1 MDDQDPQEQEPLA
14 PQLPD
19 FIQNLLPLIVWTA
32 GGALI
37 GGMFGYLGAGALV
50 GFVLGIINIIFDEND
65 KSRSS
70 TDNDGG
76 GHNSGGCGGC
86 GG

>member
-37 GGMFGYLGAGALV
+37 GGMFGYIGVGLLI
-50 GFVLGIINIIFDEND
+50 GFVFGILNHFSDNNG
-65 KSRSS
+65 KSHRS

-76 GHNSGGCGGC
+76 HGGCGGGGC